1 MLKDKCVR
9 LGLIAVIVVVALA
22 ATYLFYTGFIVP
34 GNAVAVGTGQPN
46 APTLALRPRG
56 SSTPAAAVYAD
67 PRLISNIDRAQPRPA
82 AQVTFYTSC
91 TEERRITP
99 TPTSAAPA
107 AVTPVATAAATL
119 NATMAA
125 TTAPIAAAATDL
137 IIFNISGQESEA
149 CYQVGEVFISRNN
162 QFGLAVG
169 VSNAVSGQIAIDKAN
184 VANSQVGQI
193 VVDVSQLK
201 SDASSRDGQ
210 IRSRWLESNKF
221 PLAKFTPTT
230 ITGLPEGAYTEG
242 QILNFTMTGDMLVR
256 DTTKVVT
263 FTVKATLKDNVL
275 AGSATT
281 DIKMTDF
288 GFDPP
293 EIGGML
299 KANNEARL
307 VLNFVARPAQK

>member
-1 MLKDKCVR
+1 MLKTKR
-9 LGLIAVIVVVALA
+9 ARYGLIAVIAVVALA
-22 ATYLFYTGFIVP
+22 AVYLFYTGFVVP
-34 GNAVAVGTGQPN
+34 GNSVAVGTGQPQ
-46 APTLALRPRG
+46 APTLALRSR
-56 SSTPAAAVYAD
+56 SSTTPAAAVYDD
-67 PRLISNIDRAQPRPA
+67 PRLVSNIDRALPRPA

-91 TEERRITP
+91 TEERRVTP
-99 TPTSAAPA
+99 TPTSVAPA
-107 AVTPVATAAATL
+107 AATSAATAAATL
-119 NATMAA
+119 SATMAA
-125 TTAPIAAAATDL
+125 TTAPAVAASDL
-137 IIFNISGQESEA
+137 IVFNISGQESEA
-149 CYQVGEVFISRNN
+149 CYQVGEVFINRNN

-193 VVDVSQLK
+193 VVDISQLK
-201 SDASSRDGQ
+201 SDTSQRDGQ

-242 QILNFTMTGDMLVR
+242 QTLNFTMTGDMLIR
-256 DTTKVVT
+256 DTTKTVT

-293 EIGGML
+293 EIGGLL